1 MIRKTICIAGK
12 NNIAINIA
20 KYISTSLPEYEII
33 AVGNTSDNGTNSFQ
47 CSFKAYCEVE
57 NIEVVQLNELYHIEE
72 LFFLSLEFDKI
83 IKPHKFK
90 TKNLF
95 NIHFSL
101 LPAYKGMYTSALP
114 ILNNEQF
121 SGVTLHKIDPG
132 IDTGDVIAQ
141 RKFEIGT
148 DTTGQELYLKYIEHG
163 TQLIIENLQNL
174 LDGTFISTAQP
185 STNAS
190 YYSKNS
196 LDYSN
201 LKIDFNKTA
210 QEIHNQIRAYSFP
223 AYQLP
228 AVNNIAVYKSEIMA
242 EKSMDKA
249 GTILSQDD
257 FTLMMASVD
266 YNIKLYKDRSEDLL
280 QAAANAQSEVIQL
293 FIDNNYPLFQKNKLG
308 WDSLIVAVYN
318 GHYELA
324 KLLIEKYDGDI
335 NTSNNNLTTLV
346 MYAMTYASKTDDLQL
361 LNYLIQN
368 RQINLSAKDAFGKD
382 IYYYAKKYNNK
393 NVLKVLGCQ

>member
-1 MIRKTICIAGK
+1 MKIKTICIAGK

-20 KYISTSLPEYEII
+20 RYIRGSLPQYEII
-33 AVGNTSDNGTNSFQ
+33 AVCNATDEGKNNFQ
-47 CSFKAYCEVE
+47 RSFKAFCQSE
-57 NIEVVQLNELYHIEE
+57 NIRMVQLNEVYDHQDL
-72 LFFLSLEFDKI
+72 LFLSLEFDKI
-83 IKPHKFK
+83 IKPYKFK
-90 TKNLF
+90 TNNLF

-114 ILNNEQF
+114 ILNNEKY
-121 SGVTLHKIDPG
+121 SGATLHKIDSG
-132 IDTGDVIAQ
+132 IDTGDIIAQ
-141 RKFEIGT
+141 RKFEIGA
-148 DTTGQELYLKYIEHG
+148 DTSGQELYLMYIEHG
-163 TQLIIENLQNL
+163 TQLIIDNLQHL
-174 LDGTFISTAQP
+174 LDGTFINTRQP

-228 AVNNIAVYKSEIMA
+228 VVNNISVYKSEIMSD
-242 EKSMDKA
+242 KSMYKA
-249 GTILSQDD
+249 GTILNQDD
-257 FTLMMASVD
+257 FTLIMASVD
-266 YNIKLYKDRSEDLL
+266 YYIKLYKDRREDLL
-280 QAAANAQSEVIQL
+280 QAAANGKSEVIEH

-308 WDSLIVAVYN
+308 WDSLIVAAYN
-318 GHYELA
+318 GQYELA
-324 KLLIEKYDGDI
+324 KLLIEKYGGDI
-335 NTSNNNLTTLV
+335 NTNNNNLTTLV

-361 LNYLIQN
+361 LNYLLQK
-368 RQINLSAKDAFGKD
+368 RQINLSAKDAFNKD